1 MKIDFIKTIIAIAV
15 SALIA
20 YGFFVFNSSENKD
33 LQTIG
38 SFIFLITTLTF
49 TIGVSFNLP
58 RTTSLIRTVSAIFFI
73 IALLVNIA
81 FSFIDFKEA
90 TYIILNGILFLIYGL
105 ISYSIGKA
113 KQ

>member
-20 YGFFVFNSSENKD
+20 YGFFVFNTSPNKD

-49 TIGVSFNLP
+49 TIGVSFYLP
-58 RTTSLIRTVSAIFFI
+58 RTTSLIRTVSVIFFI